1 MLSIGEDIV
10 EDLKNSLM
18 TPKNSSKIVEIE
30 PEEEPIVEEVVPR
43 LSSVKE
49 EEEKD
54 QSQTF
59 TSIELEP
66 EDEFWD

>member
-18 TPKNSSKIVEIE
+18 TPKTSSKIVEIE

>member
-1 MLSIGEDIV
+1 
-10 EDLKNSLM
+10 M

-30 PEEEPIVEEVVPR
+30 PEEEPIVEEVAPR

>member
-10 EDLKNSLM
+10 EDLKTSLM